1 MILTPPSPDDT
12 KTPEE
17 LFAMVDQYIDA
28 VHDIIERREFLE
40 LNGLDSFIEY
50 ICKRVLELTPD
61 DAKKYKPQLDGLYA
75 DMDDLQKHLEAAKKD
90 VRGDIDQL
98 NKQAAAVKA
107 YKKQDK
113 K

>member
-1 MILTPPSPDDT
+1 MILTPPQADDA

-28 VHDIIERREFLE
+28 VHNIIERREFLE
-40 LNGLDSFIEY
+40 LNGLDNFIDY
-50 ICKRVLELTPD
+50 LCKRVLALTPEE
-61 DAKKYKPQLDGLYA
+61 AQRYKPQLDGLMA
-75 DMDDLQKHLEAAKKD
+75 DMDDLQAHLQAAKQS

-98 NKQAAAVKA
+98 NKQSAAAKA

-113 K
+113 